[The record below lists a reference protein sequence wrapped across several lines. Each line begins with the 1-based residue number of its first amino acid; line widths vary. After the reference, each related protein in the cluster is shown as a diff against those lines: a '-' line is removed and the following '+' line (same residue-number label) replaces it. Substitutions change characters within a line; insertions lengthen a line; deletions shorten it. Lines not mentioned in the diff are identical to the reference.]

1 MKLQELKAK
10 VYELAELETTQ
21 QLKAK
26 YQGIKTLDMRLK
38 ASWEKALVMIQQ
50 QKTEFQ
56 SWLENPPE
64 EYKDLFTEITKVSQ
78 EYNQKSAAA
87 RRLLQEALATA
98 DSIEALANDCKEE
111 ANQISQDIQRAKWVV
126 TQADLN

>member
-87 RRLLQEALATA
+87 RRLVQEALATA